1 LFKLSIAKYLLF
13 CNQLIDSFDWFKFIN
28 SRPTRFS
35 PNASHIAVGS
45 QSKSLR
51 RKCLQPQTPA
61 PAVTAVRLATLQRLA
76 LNLRSQT
83 PVIAVYVVRSDT
95 LLAFA
100 QPNLLMNRVLLA
112 VVVVVALLEPRVVSQ
127 DARNPTTSLAS
138 DASTAARMVTCPLTA
153 LLLLVTL
160 LATTAARRAT
170 RAMLAQAR
178 ANKCFF
184 FTHTE
189 KKCGSFSH
197 LMFKRQHIHEC
208 VIFM

>member
-1 LFKLSIAKYLLF
+1 
-13 CNQLIDSFDWFKFIN
+13 
-28 SRPTRFS
+28 
-35 PNASHIAVGS
+35 
-45 QSKSLR
+45 
-51 RKCLQPQTPA
+51 
-61 PAVTAVRLATLQRLA
+61 LATLQRLA

-112 VVVVVALLEPRVVSQ
+112 VVVVVLLEQRVVSQ

-184 FTHTE
+184 SHTKK